1 MFYFYTFKL
10 MDIFLLILQND
21 FISWPELIHKK
32 LHGWWI
38 HVYRQLPNLV
48 FAIIVLI
55 IFLIIARFLKK
66 LIYNISFR
74 ISKSGSI
81 AGLFSSMIN
90 LVIIVAGIYIGLN
103 ILSLDKIAVSMLAG
117 AGIVGLTLAFAFQD
131 LTANFISGVFMDLNR
146 PFEIGD
152 IIGSGNITGKVE
164 DTGLRS
170 TSIRTLEGLSILVP
184 NKNIFQNPIINYKKS
199 IERKITIDF
208 SYPVKASTAELEN
221 ALKKSVKDI
230 PNLDKSKDIELYYTD
245 FDQNNVKVSLLFW
258 IGSFSELDSMKAK
271 HLAILAILKVL
282 KEHQAES

>member
-1 MFYFYTFKL
+1 

-21 FISWPELIHKK
+21 FIAWPELIHKK

-38 HVYRQLPNLV
+38 HGYKQLPNLV

-74 ISKSGSI
+74 ISKSRSI

-90 LVIIVAGIYIGLN
+90 LVIIIAGIYIGLN

-152 IIGSGNITGKVE
+152 IIGSGNITGQVE

-208 SYPVKASTAELEN
+208 SYPVKASTTELEN
-221 ALKKSVKDI
+221 ALKKSVKSI

-258 IGSFSELDSMKAK
+258 IGSFSELDSMRAK